1 MENYYLKQ
9 AGDGLPLQTFVGLRY
24 QKGAGFFGRIF
35 VSQILP
41 ILRYLGSQALGTGK
55 AILEDIKT
63 SATNRVVDTVQEIA
77 KEAIKRKLPT
87 QNNNQTGEGIKR
99 RRRQLKEHHNYDFL
113 K

>member
-9 AGDGLPLQTFVGLRY
+9 AGNGLPLQTFVGLRY

-41 ILRYLGSQALGTGK
+41 LLRYLGSQALGTGK

-63 SATNRVVDTVQEIA
+63 SATNRVIDTVNEVA
-77 KEAIKRKLPT
+77 KEAIKRKLPRKVADS
-87 QNNNQTGEGIKR
+87 QDGEGIKR
-99 RRRQLKEHHNYDFL
+99 RRRHINTKNYDFL
-113 K
+113 

>member
-24 QKGAGFFGRIF
+24 QRGAGFFGRVF

-41 ILRYLGSQALGTGK
+41 LLRYLGSKALGTGK
-55 AILEDIKT
+55 SILEDIKT
-63 SATNRVVDTVQEIA
+63 SATNRVIDTVQEVA
-77 KEAIKRKLPT
+77 REAIKRKLPAKA
-87 QNNNQTGEGIKR
+87 NQSGEGIKR
-99 RRRQLKEHHNYDFL
+99 KRRQISSREFDFL